1 MAYRS
6 SRAGSNSV
14 LVLEVLTV
22 FLVAVAMALAL
33 AHALECPGKMRL
45 SRQMYLATQ
54 SIYDPGCTI
63 GGLGAGRGLVTTLV
77 LVLMMPRGTLPFWWS
92 VAGFIVLALMHMV
105 FWTITQPGNR
115 RWFAG
120 GPLTGAARRFFSAGG
135 KKAHGT
141 IDVNQQDQ
149 WES

>member
-1 MAYRS
+1 M
-6 SRAGSNSV
+6 

-33 AHALECPGKMRL
+33 AHALEFPGKMRL

-54 SIYDPGCTI
+54 SIYYSGFTI
-63 GGLGAGRGLVTTLV
+63 GGLGEGLGLVTTLV

-92 VAGFIVLALMHMV
+92 VAGFIALALMHIV
-105 FWTITQPGNR
+105 FGTMTQPVHR

-120 GPLTGAARRFFSAGG
+120 VPLTGAARRFFSAGD

-141 IDVNQQDQ
+141 IEVNQQDQ

>member
-1 MAYRS
+1 MEYSS

-22 FLVAVAMALAL
+22 FLVAVAMALAM
-33 AHALECPGKMRL
+33 AHALEFPGKMRL
-45 SRQMYLATQ
+45 SRQIYLATP
-54 SIYDPGCTI
+54 SIDYPGCTI
-63 GGLGAGRGLVTTLV
+63 GRLGEGLGLVATLV

-92 VAGFIVLALMHMV
+92 VAGFIALALMHIV
-105 FWTITQPGNR
+105 FGTITQPLNR

-120 GPLTGAARRFFSAGG
+120 VPLTGAARRFFSAGG